1 MENKFNGFF
10 LKKYFQ
16 ELHLSL
22 NDYSNVLIDTL
33 EEDLFFEEDFEEE
46 TDKDEACTC
55 RQETRE
61 TYKRSNYYFYL
72 IIIFFSTDLHDL

>member
-1 MENKFNGFF
+1 M
-10 LKKYFQ
+10 FQ

-46 TDKDEACTC
+46 TDKDEPCTC
-55 RQETRE
+55 GQETRE
-61 TYKRSNYYFYL
+61 TYKRSK
-72 IIIFFSTDLHDL
+72 